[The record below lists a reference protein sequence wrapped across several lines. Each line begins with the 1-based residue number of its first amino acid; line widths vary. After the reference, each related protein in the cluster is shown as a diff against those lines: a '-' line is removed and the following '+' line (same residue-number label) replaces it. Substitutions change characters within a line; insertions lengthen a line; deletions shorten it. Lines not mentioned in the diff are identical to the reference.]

1 MGEDRHPQELLWES
15 IGKNHFREKRGQR
28 TPHLQMCL
36 STAEVLSKRT
46 EGSSPGEQPSLFRHQ
61 PSHYTSVPGGGGGGS
76 VLGSGKTWSSLVRSS
91 KL

>member
-36 STAEVLSKRT
+36 STAEVLSDRGDGAQVSNHLYSGINQVT
-46 EGSSPGEQPSLFRHQ
+46 TPVF
-61 PSHYTSVPGGGGGGS
+61 PGGGGEGGQCA
-76 VLGSGKTWSSLVRSS
+76 GFW
-91 KL
+91 

>member
-46 EGSSPGEQPSLFRHQ
+46 EG
-61 PSHYTSVPGGGGGGS
+61 
-76 VLGSGKTWSSLVRSS
+76 
-91 KL
+91 